1 MFYRSDIHHNFKF
14 LKLILNIILGLF
26 RVFRFP
32 RARFFKKIYS
42 CLCFTLEYDWVEK
55 GEKSWNVHVNFALWS
70 FGNWGFWLL
79 NFRFLYHSIL
89 KNQILYLAS
98 LPQLKSRRGFERNFF
113 KLCVWDDFIIL
124 RIGDVGWV
132 RSDELWIYQIIL
144 NPIIVIFDRN

>member
-1 MFYRSDIHHNFKF
+1 M
-14 LKLILNIILGLF
+14 
-26 RVFRFP
+26 
-32 RARFFKKIYS
+32 
-42 CLCFTLEYDWVEK
+42 
-55 GEKSWNVHVNFALWS
+55 NFALWS

-89 KNQILYLAS
+89 KNQVLCLAL

-144 NPIIVIFDRN
+144 LNPIIIILFHFTFTLFNFLARWLHTNNNFWPTKNNFFAHLCRNCGFLYEKSGFLYENWLYSDEQNVID